1 MRIEPLSV
9 EASVATGEQSGMQ
22 PMMAELQVFRVLN
35 RHPQVAK
42 ALVDLLGS
50 MLFDGTLDPRLR
62 ELVIMRVGW
71 ATGSVYE
78 WTQHWRIARL
88 LGVEEADLL
97 AVRGDWRDHP
107 GFGPAE
113 RAALR
118 AADDVVATGVVGAA
132 AWADVEAAF
141 PTPRERIELAMVIAC
156 WRMVA
161 TVLDTLEVPLD
172 DGMEPWPPDGRA
184 PR

>member
-1 MRIEPLSV
+1 MRIEPLSI
-9 EASVATGEQSGMQ
+9 EASVAAGEQSGMQ

-35 RHPQVAK
+35 RHPRIAK

-50 MLFDGTLDPRLR
+50 MLFEGALDARVR
-62 ELVIMRVGW
+62 ELVIMRLGW

-88 LGVEEADLL
+88 LGVDEADLL
-97 AVRGDWRDHP
+97 AVRDDWRAYP
-107 GFGPAE
+107 GFGAAE
-113 RAALR
+113 QAAL
-118 AADDVVATGVVGAA
+118 AAVDDVVATGVVGPDTWAA
-132 AWADVEAAF
+132 IEAAF
-141 PTPRERIELAMVIAC
+141 ATPEERIELTMVVAC

-161 TVLDTLEVPLD
+161 TVLGTLEVPLD
-172 DGMEPWPPDGRA
+172 EGMEPWPPDGRA